1 VGLSLKS
8 KTEDNSGAKVIN
20 MDHNMYLVL
29 VISLI
34 SLTSVLLVLSILF
47 LRQIYSISKSLKEDI
62 EMRERITRNV
72 LINLHEIQQ
81 DISKIF
87 AELKKQG
94 IYLNKDSG
102 KK

>member
-1 VGLSLKS
+1 MEG
-8 KTEDNSGAKVIN
+8 NSGAKVIN
-20 MDHNMYLVL
+20 MDYNMYLIL

-34 SLTSVLLVLSILF
+34 SLTSVLTVLSILF
-47 LRQIYSISKSLKEDI
+47 LKQIYSISKCLKE
-62 EMRERITRNV
+62 EVEKRERITRST
-72 LINLHEIQQ
+72 LICLHEIQQ

>member
-1 VGLSLKS
+1 
-8 KTEDNSGAKVIN
+8 
-20 MDHNMYLVL
+20 MDHNMYLIL

-62 EMRERITRNV
+62 GMREQITRNV

-87 AELKKQG
+87 AELRKQG
-94 IYLNKDSG
+94 TYLNKDSG